1 MADVPLLRAVSHSH
15 HSQNGEL
22 LDFTLQFA
30 DGSATRFEALT
41 SDFTAAISIFV
52 QCQISARKS
61 RGAQGKIDT
70 GGGPPSDVVVID
82 PKRHTERPNC
92 FSRPM
97 GFGRLP
103 PPMPSTS
110 APLLSTQQ
118 SVLRNRISKRSQSSR
133 DRLGGRL
140 MARAGYLSFIRGI
153 TQTSTP
159 QKATFCAFTGQNIF
173 VAMFAT
179 TQSPGTASSPQITSF
194 ASGIVRCRMTLHI
207 TGKRAPAEADAPLC
221 TPRRVALSHCR
232 ARRLDPLPDPARHR
246 AVPATAI
253 PASYGPAARSDRSA
267 SDLRQCRSLRTR
279 LR

>member
-1 MADVPLLRAVSHSH
+1 MLRAVSHSH

-52 QCQISARKS
+52 QCQISARKA

-118 SVLRNRISKRSQSSR
+118 SVLRNRISKRSH
-133 DRLGGRL
+133 
-140 MARAGYLSFIRGI
+140 
-153 TQTSTP
+153 
-159 QKATFCAFTGQNIF
+159 FTR
-173 VAMFAT
+173 
-179 TQSPGTASSPQITSF
+179 P
-194 ASGIVRCRMTLHI
+194 
-207 TGKRAPAEADAPLC
+207 
-221 TPRRVALSHCR
+221 PRRTVDGEGGVSVLHQ
-232 ARRLDPLPDPARHR
+232 RHY
-246 AVPATAI
+246 PNI
-253 PASYGPAARSDRSA
+253 DAAKGDLLCLHWPEHIRSDVRHHPIAGDSKLSA
-267 SDLRQCRSLRTR
+267 DNVLCLGNR
-279 LR
+279 